1 MRRLVLDA
9 GPLIALFSA
18 KDDHHQACKA
28 GFGKL
33 PVLFGEVLTPL
44 PILFEV
50 YKFVVREQSASVAQ
64 NALSLI
70 VEDTLV
76 VPLGLEAFGNLYSM
90 VCQMPD
96 WKGTLEDASMVLTAQ
111 QYKASVWTLDYK
123 DLSRF
128 KILELWTP

>member
-18 KDDHHQACKA
+18 KDHHHQACKA

-33 PVLFGEVLTPL
+33 PALFGEVLTPL

-50 YKFVVREQSASVAQ
+50 YKFVVHEQSASVAQ
-64 NALSLI
+64 NSLSVI

-76 VPLGLEAFGNLYSM
+76 VPLGLEAFENLYSM
-90 VCQMPD
+90 VRQMPD
-96 WKGTLEDASMVLTAQ
+96 WKGTLEDASVVLIAQ
-111 QYKASVWTLDYK
+111 KYRASVWTLDYR

-128 KILELWTP
+128 KVLELWTP